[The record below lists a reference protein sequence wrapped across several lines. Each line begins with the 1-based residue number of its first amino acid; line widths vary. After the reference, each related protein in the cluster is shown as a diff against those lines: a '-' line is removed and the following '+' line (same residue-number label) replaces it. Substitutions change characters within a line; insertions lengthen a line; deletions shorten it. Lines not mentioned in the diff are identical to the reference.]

1 MAMFIIV
8 ILLVIVAGALAIV
21 AQRKLEKIREFQK
34 YLDERTQNLEKREA
48 AAREAM
54 RRNGATRLE
63 LDKREWAL
71 ENESKKIVVSYQPT
85 EADKEKYPSDAKL
98 LAIVKSRLAHNLG
111 YKILAEFPDPDVETI
126 ITGPADSPAV
136 KKYGYTI
143 RMIRE

>member
-8 ILLVIVAGALAIV
+8 ILLVIAAGALVLI
-21 AQRKLEKIREFQK
+21 AQRKLEKVREFQK

-63 LDKREWAL
+63 LDKRQWAI

-85 EADKEKYPSDAKL
+85 EGDRAKYPTEAKL
-98 LAIVKSRLAHNLG
+98 LAIVKSRLAHNIG
-111 YKILAEFPDPDVETI
+111 YRILAAFPDPDETTDENGNI
-126 ITGPADSPAV
+126 
-136 KKYGYTI
+136 YWYTLLVNK
-143 RMIRE
+143 EK

>member
-8 ILLVIVAGALAIV
+8 ILLVIVAGALALI
-21 AQRKLEKIREFQK
+21 AQRKLEKVREFQK
-34 YLDERTQNLEKREA
+34 YLDERTVNLEKREA

-63 LDKREWAL
+63 LDKREWAI

-98 LAIVKSRLAHNLG
+98 LAIVKSRLAHNLD
-111 YKILAEFPDPDVETI
+111 YKILAEFPDPDVTTDENGNI
-126 ITGPADSPAV
+126 YWYELLV
-136 KKYGYTI
+136 NKKK
-143 RMIRE
+143 

>member
-8 ILLVIVAGALAIV
+8 ILLVIVAGALALI

-34 YLDERTQNLEKREA
+34 YLDERTVNLERREE

-63 LDKREWAL
+63 LDKREAAL
-71 ENESKKIVVSYQPT
+71 ETGSKKIVVSYQPT

-111 YKILAEFPDPDVETI
+111 YKILAEFPDPDVTTDENGNI
-126 ITGPADSPAV
+126 
-136 KKYGYTI
+136 YWYTI
-143 RMIRE
+143 LVNKVK

>member
-1 MAMFIIV
+1 MVMFIIV
-8 ILLVIVAGALAIV
+8 TLLVIVAGVLTYF
-21 AQRKLEKIREFQK
+21 AQQKLNKVKEFGK
-34 YLDERTQNLEKREA
+34 YLDGRLANIEKREA

-111 YKILAEFPDPDVETI
+111 YKILAEFPDPDVTTDENGNI
-126 ITGPADSPAV
+126 YWYELLV
-136 KKYGYTI
+136 NKKK
-143 RMIRE
+143 

>member
-1 MAMFIIV
+1 MELFFIV
-8 ILLVIVAGALAIV
+8 IILVIFAGALV
-21 AQRKLEKIREFQK
+21 LYAQQKLNKVKEFNK
-34 YLDERTQNLEKREA
+34 YLDERLANLEKREA
-48 AAREAM
+48 AARDAM

-63 LDKREWAL
+63 LDKREWAI

-111 YKILAEFPDPDVETI
+111 YKILAECPDPDVETI
-126 ITGPADSPAV
+126 ITGPADGPAV

-143 RMIRE
+143 RMIRK

>member
-8 ILLVIVAGALAIV
+8 ILLVIVAGALALI

-63 LDKREWAL
+63 LDKREWAI

-111 YKILAEFPDPDVETI
+111 YKILAEFPDPDV
-126 ITGPADSPAV
+126 ITAV
-136 KKYGYTI
+136 DGYIYGYTLLVNKGK
-143 RMIRE
+143 